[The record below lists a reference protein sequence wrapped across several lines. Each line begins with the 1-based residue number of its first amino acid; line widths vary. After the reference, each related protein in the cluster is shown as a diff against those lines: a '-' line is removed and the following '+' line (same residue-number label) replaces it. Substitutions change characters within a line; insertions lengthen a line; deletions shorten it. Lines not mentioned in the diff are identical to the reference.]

1 MTSTSDASARKWV
14 GVVTLLAGTLLPPL
28 DFFIVNLAIPSIQDD
43 LGGGDILGQQIVASY
58 AATYAVTLTLGGRLG
73 DLYGRKRVFL
83 VGLVGFA
90 LASLLCGSA
99 GEPWLLIVGRILQG
113 LTAALTAPQSLALI
127 RASLDGRDQT
137 VALGFHGATFGLAA
151 VIGQSLGGLLVTADV
166 WNLGWR
172 SIFLINLPVAA
183 LAMLGSLFL
192 HDSHTSGVERLD
204 WVGAILLFAGLAGI
218 VIPLLE
224 GQALG
229 WPWWC
234 LVLFVV
240 AAGLLH
246 RFWRYESALGGT
258 GLRGRHAMPLV
269 PPGAVTAPGVRIALV
284 AVALFYS
291 IAAFFLVFS
300 EHEQAV
306 GRTPLEAS
314 LDILPLGIGFL
325 IGPLTVPYLMRVM
338 PRRIAAL
345 GLYLETIGFVAFAG
359 LVAAPGQTPWAAAPL
374 ALIGFG
380 QGLALPS
387 LVRITVTHIPRVFAG
402 LASGLV
408 NATLQISAALSVAI
422 IGGVFYAAAGAYGS
436 TPAIT
441 AVSILIA
448 VLLFVAALL
457 SQRAECVPS
466 ETASEIVGARDPE
479 AKDADLLRSPVR
491 GCGVEVAPATSRPS
505 RRTET
510 SRWRA

>member
-1 MTSTSDASARKWV
+1 MTSTAKTPARTWV
-14 GVVTLLAGTLLPPL
+14 GVATLLAGTLLPPL

-73 DLYGRKRVFL
+73 DLYGRRRAFL

-113 LTAALTAPQSLALI
+113 LTAALMAPQSLALI

-137 VALGFHGATFGLAA
+137 VALGFHGATVGLAA
-151 VIGQSLGGLLVTADV
+151 VVGQSLGGLLVTADV
-166 WNLGWR
+166 WGLGWR
-172 SIFLINLPVAA
+172 AIFLINLPVAA
-183 LAMLGSLFL
+183 LGLLGSLFL
-192 HDSHTSGVERLD
+192 HDPHTRGAEKLD
-204 WVGAILLFAGLAGI
+204 WVGAILLFTGLAGI
-218 VIPLLE
+218 VIPLVE
-224 GQALG
+224 GRALD

-234 LVLFVV
+234 FVLLVV
-240 AAGLLH
+240 AVGLLY
-246 RFWRYESALGGT
+246 RFWRYESTLGGNT
-258 GLRGRHAMPLV
+258 LGGNRLRGRVTPLV

-284 AVALFYS
+284 SVALFYS
-291 IAAFFLVFS
+291 IAAFFLIFS

-306 GRTPLEAS
+306 GRTTLQAS

-325 IGPLTVPYLMRVM
+325 IGPLTVPHLMRIM

-345 GLYLETIGFVAFAG
+345 GLCLETIGFLAFAG
-359 LVAAPGQTPWAAAPL
+359 LVAATDQTPWAAAPL

-387 LVRITVTHIPRVFAG
+387 LIRITVTHIPRAFAG

-422 IGGVFYAAAGAYGS
+422 IGGIFYTAAGAYGS
-436 TPAIT
+436 TRAIT
-441 AVSILIA
+441 AVAILIA
-448 VLLFVAALL
+448 VLLFVSSLL
-457 SQRAECVPS
+457 SLRAERVPS
-466 ETASEIVGARDPE
+466 LEAPSKIAGAHDPE
-479 AKDADLLRSPVR
+479 GKEGKALSPVR
-491 GCGVEVAPATSRPS
+491 GQ
-505 RRTET
+505 
-510 SRWRA
+510 

>member
-1 MTSTSDASARKWV
+1 MTSTSTSHTSARTWV

-73 DLYGRKRVFL
+73 DLYGRQRVFL

-113 LTAALTAPQSLALI
+113 LTAALAAPQSLALI
-127 RASLDGRDQT
+127 RASLEGREQT
-137 VALGFHGATFGLAA
+137 IALGFHGATLGLAA
-151 VIGQSLGGLLVTADV
+151 VIGQSLGGLLVTADL
-166 WNLGWR
+166 WGLGWR
-172 SIFLINLPVAA
+172 VIFLLNLPIAA
-183 LAMLGSLFL
+183 LALLGSLFL
-192 HDSHTSGVERLD
+192 HDPHTRGVEKLD
-204 WVGAILLFAGLAGI
+204 WVGAVLLFTGLAGI
-218 VIPLLE
+218 VIPLVE
-224 GQALG
+224 GRALN

-234 LVLFVV
+234 FVLLVV
-240 AAGLLH
+240 AVGLLH
-246 RFWRYESALGGT
+246 RFWRYESTLSA
-258 GLRGRHAMPLV
+258 GRNRDRHVMPLV
-269 PPGAVTAPGVRIALV
+269 PPRALTAPGVRIALT

-291 IAAFFLVFS
+291 IAAFFLIFS
-300 EHEQAV
+300 EYQQTV
-306 GRTPLEAS
+306 GRTPLQAS

-325 IGPLTVPYLMRVM
+325 IGPLTVQHLMRVM

-345 GLYLETIGFVAFAG
+345 GLLLETIGFLAFAA
-359 LVAAPGQTPWAAAPL
+359 LVAALDQTPWAAAPL

-387 LVRITVTHIPRVFAG
+387 LIRITVTHIPRTFAG

-408 NATLQISAALSVAI
+408 SATLQLSAALSVAV
-422 IGGVFYAAAGAYGS
+422 IGGIYYASAGAYGS
-436 TPAIT
+436 THAII

-448 VLLFVAALL
+448 VLLFGSSVL
-457 SQRAECVPS
+457 SVRAERVPS
-466 ETASEIVGARDPE
+466 AETSTRVVSTHDGEVKAG
-479 AKDADLLRSPVR
+479 KTLSPVR
-491 GCGVEVAPATSRPS
+491 DQ
-505 RRTET
+505 
-510 SRWRA
+510 

>member
-1 MTSTSDASARKWV
+1 MTSTSRTSARTWV

-43 LGGGDILGQQIVASY
+43 LGGGAILGQQIVASY
-58 AATYAVTLTLGGRLG
+58 AATYAVMLTLGGRLG
-73 DLYGRKRVFL
+73 DLYGRRRVFL

-90 LASLLCGSA
+90 LASLLCGLA
-99 GEPWLLIVGRILQG
+99 GEPWLLVIGRILQG
-113 LTAALTAPQSLALI
+113 VTAALVAPQSLALI

-137 VALGFHGATFGLAA
+137 IALGFHGATLGLAA
-151 VIGQSLGGLLVTADV
+151 VIGQSLGGLLVTADI
-166 WNLGWR
+166 WGLGWR
-172 SIFLINLPVAA
+172 SIFFINLPVAA
-183 LAMLGSLFL
+183 LGLLGSLFL
-192 HDSHTSGVERLD
+192 HDPPTRGVEKLD
-204 WVGAILLFAGLAGI
+204 AIGAVLLFTGLVGI

-234 LVLFVV
+234 FVLFVV
-240 AAGLLH
+240 AAGVLH
-246 RFWRYESALGGT
+246 RFWRYESTFDGNRS
-258 GLRGRHAMPLV
+258 RGRHVMPLV
-269 PPGAVTAPGVRIALV
+269 PPRAVTAPGVRISLV

-291 IAAFFLVFS
+291 IAAFFLIFS

-325 IGPLTVPYLMRVM
+325 VGPLTVPHLMRIM

-345 GLYLETIGFVAFAG
+345 GLCLETIGFLAFAG
-359 LVAAPGQTPWAAAPL
+359 LVAAFDQTSWAAAPL

-387 LVRITVTHIPRVFAG
+387 LIRITVTHIPRAFAG

-408 NATLQISAALSVAI
+408 AATLQISAGLSVAI
-422 IGGVFYAAAGAYGS
+422 IGGIFSTAADAYGS

-441 AVSILIA
+441 TVSILIA
-448 VLLFVAALL
+448 VLLFVSSLL
-457 SQRAECVPS
+457 SLRAERVPS
-466 ETASEIVGARDPE
+466 LETPSKIVDAHGSQSPE
-479 AKDADLLRSPVR
+479 TKEEQALSQMQDQ
-491 GCGVEVAPATSRPS
+491 
-505 RRTET
+505 
-510 SRWRA
+510 

>member
-1 MTSTSDASARKWV
+1 MA
-14 GVVTLLAGTLLPPL
+14 TLLAGTLLPPL

-43 LGGGDILGQQIVASY
+43 LGGGDILGQQVVAGY

-73 DLYGRKRVFL
+73 DLYGRRRAFL

-99 GEPWLLIVGRILQG
+99 GEPGLLLVGRVLQG
-113 LTAALTAPQSLALI
+113 LTAALMAPQSLALI

-137 VALGFHGATFGLAA
+137 VALGFHGATLGLAA

-166 WNLGWR
+166 WGLGWR
-172 SIFLINLPVAA
+172 AIFLINLPVAA
-183 LAMLGSLFL
+183 VALLGSLFL
-192 HDSHTSGVERLD
+192 RDPHTRGAEKLD
-204 WVGAILLFAGLAGI
+204 WIGAVLLFAGLAGI
-218 VIPLLE
+218 VIPLVE
-224 GQALG
+224 GRALG

-234 LVLFVV
+234 FVLVV
-240 AAGLLH
+240 AAVILLR
-246 RFWRYESALGGT
+246 RFWRHESSLDGD
-258 GLRGRHAMPLV
+258 RRMPLV
-269 PPGAVTAPGVRIALV
+269 PPGAVTAPGVRVALV

-300 EHEQAV
+300 EHEQTV
-306 GRTPLEAS
+306 GRTPLQAS

-325 IGPLTVPYLMRVM
+325 IGPLTVPYLVRIMG
-338 PRRIAAL
+338 RRIAAL
-345 GLYLETIGFVAFAG
+345 GLCLETVGFLAFAG
-359 LVAAPGQTPWAAAPL
+359 LVAAFGQTAWTAAPL

-387 LVRITVTHIPRVFAG
+387 LIRLTVTHIPRAFAG

-422 IGGVFYAAAGAYGS
+422 IGGLFYTVAGAYGS
-436 TPAIT
+436 TAAIT

-448 VLLFVAALL
+448 TLLFASALL
-457 SQRAECVPS
+457 SLRAERVPS
-466 ETASEIVGARDPE
+466 LDTLSEIHRARQPE
-479 AKDADLLRSPVR
+479 AAPEVRRRELTGGDLN
-491 GCGVEVAPATSRPS
+491 ENPARPS
-505 RRTET
+505 KRSATGRT
-510 SRWRA
+510 RLRARAR

>member
-1 MTSTSDASARKWV
+1 MTSTSKTPARTWL

-28 DFFIVNLAIPSIQDD
+28 DFFIVNLAIPSIQDG
-43 LGGGDILGQQIVASY
+43 LGGGDILGRQIVAGY
-58 AATYAVTLTLGGRLG
+58 AATYAVTLPLGGRLG
-73 DLYGRKRVFL
+73 DLYGRRRAFL

-99 GEPWLLIVGRILQG
+99 GEPWLLLVGRVLQG
-113 LTAALTAPQSLALI
+113 LAAALMAPQSLALI

-137 VALGFHGATFGLAA
+137 IALGFHGATLGLAA

-166 WNLGWR
+166 WGLGWR
-172 SIFLINLPVAA
+172 AIFLINLPVAGLA
-183 LAMLGSLFL
+183 LVGSLFL
-192 HDSHTSGVERLD
+192 PDPHTRRTEKLD
-204 WVGAILLFAGLAGI
+204 WAGTVTLFAGLAGI
-218 VIPLLE
+218 VVPLLE
-224 GQALG
+224 GRALD

-234 LVLFVV
+234 FVV
-240 AAGLLH
+240 LVAAAGLLH
-246 RFWRYESALGGT
+246 RFWRYESTLGGNRR
-258 GLRGRHAMPLV
+258 RGPITPLV
-269 PPGAVTAPGVRIALV
+269 PPDAVTAPGVRIALV
-284 AVALFYS
+284 AIALFYS

-306 GRTPLEAS
+306 GRTPLQAS

-325 IGPLTVPYLMRVM
+325 IGPLTVPHLMRIM

-345 GLYLETIGFVAFAG
+345 GLCLETIGFLAFAG
-359 LVAAPGQTPWAAAPL
+359 LVAAFDQTPWAAAPL

-387 LVRITVTHIPRVFAG
+387 LIRIAVTHFPRAFAG

-422 IGGVFYAAAGAYGS
+422 IGGIFYSAAGTYGS
-436 TPAIT
+436 TRAIT

-448 VLLFVAALL
+448 ALLFASSLL
-457 SQRAECVPS
+457 SLRAERVP
-466 ETASEIVGARDPE
+466 ALE
-479 AKDADLLRSPVR
+479 APLRPAVVMKSP
-491 GCGVEVAPATSRPS
+491 GRP
-505 RRTET
+505 
-510 SRWRA
+510 

>member
-1 MTSTSDASARKWV
+1 MTPTSKTPARTWV

-73 DLYGRKRVFL
+73 DLYGRRRTFL
-83 VGLVGFA
+83 IGLVGFA

-99 GEPWLLIVGRILQG
+99 GEPWLLLVGRVLQG
-113 LTAALTAPQSLALI
+113 LTAALMAPQSLALI

-137 VALGFHGATFGLAA
+137 VALGFHGATLGLAA

-166 WNLGWR
+166 WGLGWR
-172 SIFLINLPVAA
+172 VIFLLNLPVAA
-183 LAMLGSLFL
+183 LALLGSLFL
-192 HDSHTSGVERLD
+192 RDPHTRSAEKLD
-204 WVGAILLFAGLAGI
+204 GIGALLLFTGLAGI
-218 VIPLLE
+218 VIPLVE
-224 GQALG
+224 GRALD
-229 WPWWC
+229 WPWWS
-234 LVLFVV
+234 FVV
-240 AAGLLH
+240 LVAAAGVLY
-246 RFWRYESALGGT
+246 RFWRYESALGGD
-258 GLRGRHAMPLV
+258 RVVPLV
-269 PPGAVTAPGVRIALV
+269 PPRAVTAPGVRLALV
-284 AVALFYS
+284 SVALFYS

-306 GRTPLEAS
+306 GRTPLQAS

-325 IGPLTVPYLMRVM
+325 IGPLTVPHLMRVM

-345 GLYLETIGFVAFAG
+345 GLFLETVGFLAFAG
-359 LVAAPGQTPWAAAPL
+359 LVASDHTAWTAAPL

-387 LVRITVTHIPRVFAG
+387 LIRITVTHIPRAFAG

-422 IGGVFYAAAGAYGS
+422 IGGIFYATAGAYGS
-436 TPAIT
+436 ARAIT
-441 AVSILIA
+441 TVSILIA
-448 VLLFVAALL
+448 ALLFAASLL
-457 SQRAECVPS
+457 SLRAERVPS
-466 ETASEIVGARDPE
+466 LDAPSEARE
-479 AKDADLLRSPVR
+479 HPVR
-491 GCGVEVAPATSRPS
+491 EEHAGRVPR
-505 RRTET
+505 
-510 SRWRA
+510 

>member
-1 MTSTSDASARKWV
+1 M
-14 GVVTLLAGTLLPPL
+14 VTLLAGTLLPPL

-43 LGGGDILGQQIVASY
+43 LGGGDTLGRQIVASY
-58 AATYAVTLTLGGRLG
+58 AATYAVMLTLGGRLG
-73 DLYGRKRVFL
+73 DLYGRRRVFL

-90 LASLLCGSA
+90 LASLLCGLA
-99 GEPWLLIVGRILQG
+99 GDPWLLVVGRILQG
-113 LTAALTAPQSLALI
+113 LTAALMAPQSLALI

-137 VALGFHGATFGLAA
+137 IALGFHGATFGLAA

-166 WNLGWR
+166 WGLGWR
-172 SIFLINLPVAA
+172 AIFFINLPVAV
-183 LAMLGSLFL
+183 LGLLGSLFL
-192 HDSHTSGVERLD
+192 HDPHTRGAEKLD
-204 WVGAILLFAGLAGI
+204 MIGAVFLFAGLVGI

-234 LVLFVV
+234 FVV
-240 AAGLLH
+240 LVVAGGVLH
-246 RFWRYESALGGT
+246 GFWRYESTFDGNRS
-258 GLRGRHAMPLV
+258 RGRHITPLV
-269 PPGAVTAPGVRIALV
+269 PPRAVTAPGVRISLV

-306 GRTPLEAS
+306 GRTPLQAS

-325 IGPLTVPYLMRVM
+325 VGPLTVPYLMRIM

-345 GLYLETIGFVAFAG
+345 GLCLETIGFLAFAG
-359 LVAAPGQTPWAAAPL
+359 LVAAFDQTSWAAAPL

-387 LVRITVTHIPRVFAG
+387 LIRITVTHIPRAFAG

-408 NATLQISAALSVAI
+408 TATLQISAALSVAI
-422 IGGVFYAAAGAYGS
+422 IGGIFFTAADAYGS

-448 VLLFVAALL
+448 VLLFVSSLL
-457 SQRAECVPS
+457 SLRAERVPSLETSSKIVDAHGPQPS
-466 ETASEIVGARDPE
+466 ETKE
-479 AKDADLLRSPVR
+479 AQALSQVQDQ
-491 GCGVEVAPATSRPS
+491 
-505 RRTET
+505 
-510 SRWRA
+510 